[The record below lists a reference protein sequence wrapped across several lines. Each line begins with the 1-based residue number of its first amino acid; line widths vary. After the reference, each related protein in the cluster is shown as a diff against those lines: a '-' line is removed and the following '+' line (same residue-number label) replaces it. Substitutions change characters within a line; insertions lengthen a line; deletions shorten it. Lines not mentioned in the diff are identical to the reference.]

1 MLNKYIW
8 KLYLQSGGDKV
19 VDMFR
24 RNLSEKLTEDYI
36 DQIIRM
42 RKVYCANEG
51 FEEDTKEQLQM
62 LMDYLEEIVGKSDS
76 IADTLQID
84 TNVTYTDVLEDLY
97 DMLLENYSIPGNAL
111 DSFSYNM
118 IYYSTQLAVLFPDC
132 FIPYYYLH
140 NFNVLQLIADAF
152 DITLPPLPVKKD
164 YKGRIYYYGEISR
177 TMLEFGLENGLS
189 RFELYAFLYD
199 FSPQYIGGVDSY
211 IIKDL
216 PAPRSAYFIGSS
228 NKDIFLPKKASDVT
242 SWQCS
247 PDTRV
252 GDMIVMY
259 VLTPVSAVTTIC
271 RACSVGFIDPFF
283 YYYRCVYIS
292 QAVSTTPF
300 TLQEMRSDQIFK
312 ELPIVRKNMQGIN
325 GVELYP
331 SVYNY
336 LVAKVKAAVPLLEY
350 EKTENDEEYTC
361 EKDVENKLI
370 KPLITK
376 LGYTENEYEQ
386 QLYIEIGNHNKA
398 LIPDF
403 VLLPDKTHGHTSGFG
418 IIEAKRSIPSEK
430 VLKEVFIQ
438 ARSYARVL
446 STKFCAVASKERIWV
461 SQRKDDFEEIIFEAT
476 WKQLNQED
484 RFYELEK
491 LLGN

>member
-8 KLYLQSGGDKV
+8 DLYLQSGGNKV

-24 RNLSEKLTEDYI
+24 QNLSDKLTKDYAVHI
-36 DQIIRM
+36 NRM
-42 RKVYCANEG
+42 RKVYCVNEG
-51 FEEDTKEQLQM
+51 FEEETREQLQV
-62 LMDYLEEIVGKSDS
+62 LIKTLEETLEESDC
-76 IADTLQID
+76 IADIVQKD
-84 TNVTYTDVLEDLY
+84 TDVTYTDVLDDLY
-97 DMLLENYSIPGNAL
+97 HMLLENNSAPGNAL
-111 DSFSYNM
+111 DSFSYG
-118 IYYSTQLAVLFPDC
+118 IIFYSTQMAILFPDY
-132 FIPYYYLH
+132 FIPYYYLY
-140 NFNVLQLIADAF
+140 NFNVLQLIAEAF

-177 TMLEFGLENGLS
+177 TILEFGQTTGLS

-199 FSPQYIGGVDSY
+199 FAPQYIGGIDSY

-216 PAPRSAYFIGSS
+216 PTPRSAYFIGSS
-228 NKDIFLPKKASDVT
+228 SKDKYLPKTPSEIT

-252 GDMIVMY
+252 GDMIVLY
-259 VLTPVSAVTTIC
+259 VRTPVSAVTTIC

-292 QAVSTTPF
+292 HAVSTIPF
-300 TLQEMRSDQIFK
+300 TLQEMRSDQVFK

-336 LVAKVKAAVPLLEY
+336 LVTKIKADVPLLEY
-350 EKTENDEEYTC
+350 EKTENDEAYTC

-370 KPLITK
+370 KPLISK
-376 LGYTENEYEQ
+376 LGYTEDEYEQ

-446 STKFCAVASKERIWV
+446 STKYCAVASKERLWV

-491 LLGN
+491 LIGK